1 MKRNQPSKVFLDN
14 YMNELNFN
22 FNTEETQLLYYLVK
36 KESRLTERS
45 LSGKIT
51 DKNTNLDSY
60 KDTLQKNAILE
71 SLRKKVGKK
80 YGELHAR

>member
-60 KDTLQKNAILE
+60 NDTLQKNAILE

>member
-60 KDTLQKNAILE
+60 KDTLQKNAILD

>member
-1 MKRNQPSKVFLDN
+1 
-14 YMNELNFN
+14 MNELNFN

-60 KDTLQKNAILE
+60 NDTLQKNAILE

>member
-1 MKRNQPSKVFLDN
+1 
-14 YMNELNFN
+14 MNELNFN

>member
-1 MKRNQPSKVFLDN
+1 
-14 YMNELNFN
+14 MNELNFN

-60 KDTLQKNAILE
+60 KDTLQKNAILD

-80 YGELHAR
+80 YGELHARWFDQRKW

>member
-1 MKRNQPSKVFLDN
+1 
-14 YMNELNFN
+14 MNELNFN
-22 FNTEETQLLYYLVK
+22 FNMEETQLLYYLVK

-45 LSGKIT
+45 LSGKIL
-51 DKNTNLDSY
+51 DKNINLDSY
-60 KDTLQKNAILE
+60 KDTLQRNAILE

>member
-1 MKRNQPSKVFLDN
+1 
-14 YMNELNFN
+14 MNELNFN

-60 KDTLQKNAILE
+60 KDTLQKNAILD

>member
-1 MKRNQPSKVFLDN
+1 
-14 YMNELNFN
+14 MNELNFN

-60 KDTLQKNAILE
+60 KDTLQKNAILD
-71 SLRKKVGKK
+71 SLRKKSWK
-80 YGELHAR
+80 EIRRTSC

>member
-1 MKRNQPSKVFLDN
+1 
-14 YMNELNFN
+14 MNELNFN

-60 KDTLQKNAILE
+60 NDTLQKNAILE

-80 YGELHAR
+80 YGELHARCRC